1 MKIDRQE
8 WNEIAAE
15 MLHMYA
21 WDNYWIKMFGDAFPA
36 FECIISRHC
45 DMLVEHIFQ
54 QVYFEDVPI
63 EAFQDDYE
71 ATRSFCYELMCDYS
85 ESFEPMSCI
94 LTPPLD
100 SYPNARQVCE
110 NLYNKLYS
118 CIEEMQGEHLANLS
132 DSDAQIVMRHKEKK

>member
-1 MKIDRQE
+1 
-8 WNEIAAE
+8 
-15 MLHMYA
+15 
-21 WDNYWIKMFGDAFPA
+21 
-36 FECIISRHC
+36 
-45 DMLVEHIFQ
+45 
-54 QVYFEDVPI
+54 
-63 EAFQDDYE
+63 
-71 ATRSFCYELMCDYS
+71 MCDYS

-100 SYPNARQVCE
+100 SYSNARQVCE